1 MIRFLFLFLVV
12 TAFAETPA
20 QFDALKARVIA
31 LQTQVNALQQS
42 NALLLATFVT
52 VDPNPQNN
60 VPGPNITFQGANIHI
75 DPGRYRRFAKMDGH
89 ATVLSVKF
97 LRINLGLG
105 DAIAITG
112 NPRNRS
118 IRAKI

>member
-20 QFDALKARVIA
+20 QFDALKARVTA

-52 VDPNPQNN
+52 VDPNPQNK
-60 VPGPNITFQGANIHI
+60 VPGPNINFHGANIHI
-75 DPGRYRRFAKMDGH
+75 VNDMG
-89 ATVLSVKF
+89 ATQL
-97 LRINLGLG
+97 INGLG
-105 DAIAITG
+105 NLIIGYDELVAPASHTSHRTVVTDRITW
-112 NPRNRS
+112 
-118 IRAKI
+118 